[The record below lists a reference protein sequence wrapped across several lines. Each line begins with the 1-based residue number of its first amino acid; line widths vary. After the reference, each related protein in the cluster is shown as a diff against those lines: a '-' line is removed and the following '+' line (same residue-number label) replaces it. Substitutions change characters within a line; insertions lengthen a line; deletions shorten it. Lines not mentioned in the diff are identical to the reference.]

1 MPNDSTIGIDHDDK
15 LDLLTAI
22 LASGMLNPGSDAE
35 EAAETFKL
43 VRERLE
49 TMLGRRSE
57 PESSP
62 EA

>member
-1 MPNDSTIGIDHDDK
+1 MPNDSTVRIDHDDK

-35 EAAETFKL
+35 EAAETFRL

-49 TMLGRRSE
+49 TMLGRRSGSE
-57 PESSP
+57 ASS